1 MSPAAFAVVP
11 GLIALQRLVELAISQ
26 RNLKH
31 CPPAQQVSQCADSPG
46 RWRAMV
52 ILNVALLIL
61 PAAEATMNGRVA
73 HDALLW
79 PCLGALMLAQ
89 LLRIWT
95 MVALGNAWNA
105 RGIVPTDLTVVTD
118 GPYRFVRHPNYLAV
132 VIEFMALPLAAGAWF
147 SLGLLNPIAW
157 WLNARRIAG
166 EEALLQQRPGYG
178 VLMTGRPC
186 LFPRLAR
193 TS

>member
-11 GLIALQRLVELAISQ
+11 GLIALQRLVELAISR
-26 RNLKH
+26 RNLKR
-31 CPPAQQVSQCADSPG
+31 CPPAQQLSQCADSPG

-61 PAAEATMNGRVA
+61 PATEAALRGHVA
-73 HDALLW
+73 HGALLW
-79 PCLGALMLAQ
+79 PSLAALLAAQ
-89 LLRIWT
+89 LVRIWT
-95 MVALGNAWNA
+95 MVALGRSWNA
-105 RGIVPTDLTVVTD
+105 RGIVPSDLTIVTD

-132 VIEFMALPLAAGAWF
+132 LIEFLALPLAAGAWF
-147 SLGLLNPIAW
+147 SLALLNPIAW

-166 EEALLQQRPGYG
+166 EEALLQQHPGYS
-178 VLMTGRPC
+178 VLMACRPR

-193 TS
+193 ST